1 MLDIQFIRENSEK
14 VKKGVAAK
22 QLDPKLVDK
31 VLELDAKY
39 RKLLG
44 EVENLRSERN
54 KAAQEKDIE
63 KGKKVKSELQKKE
76 PEFKKVE
83 EEYKDAV
90 NQIPNLPADD
100 VPEGK
105 DERENKVT
113 RKWSPSSEASAY
125 QGGEPKKFSAKGG
138 PASGWDFKPK
148 DHLELGEALD
158 IIDVKVASKVTG
170 ARFGY
175 LKGDAALLEFALI
188 QHAFSVLTNSDE
200 LKKIADKVKEGYSSK
215 PFIPIVPP
223 VMVRPDVFGKMARLE
238 PKEERYYIK
247 SDDLYLI
254 GSAEHTLGPMHMDE
268 VLPEKNLP
276 LRYVGFS
283 TSFRREAGTYGKDTK
298 GILRVHQ
305 FDKVEMESFTTP
317 EDSDKEQ
324 DFFVAI
330 QEYLMQSLEIPY
342 QIVMICTGDM
352 GAPDY
357 RQIDLEAWLP
367 GEGKYRETHT
377 SDNMTDYQAR
387 RLNTRV
393 QTKSKTEF
401 VHMNDAT
408 AFAVGRTI
416 IAILENYQ
424 QKDGSILIPK
434 VLQKWVG
441 KDKITSG
448 AS

>member
-1 MLDIQFIRENSEK
+1 MLYLNKLMLDIQFIRENSEK

-22 QLDPKLVDK
+22 QLDPKIVDK
-31 VLELDAKY
+31 VLGLDAKY
-39 RKLLG
+39 RKLLA
-44 EVENLRSERN
+44 EVENLRSQRN

-63 KGKKVKSELQKKE
+63 KGKKIKIELQKKE

-83 EEYKDAV
+83 EEYKDAI

-113 RKWSPSSEASAY
+113 RKW
-125 QGGEPKKFSAKGG
+125 GEPKKF
-138 PASGWDFKPK
+138 DFKPK

-188 QHAFSVLTNSDE
+188 QHAFSVLTNTDE
-200 LKKIADKVKEGYSSK
+200 LKKIANKVKEGYSSK

-357 RQIDLEAWLP
+357 RQVDLEAWLP

-393 QTKSKTEF
+393 QAKGKTGF

>member
-1 MLDIQFIRENSEK
+1 MFSVGVLVSIDLYLDKFMLDIQFIRENTEK
-14 VKKGVAAK
+14 VKKGVSAK
-22 QLDPKLVDK
+22 QLDAKLVDSLLQHDEK
-31 VLELDAKY
+31 RRSLLQEIK
-39 RKLLG
+39 KL
-44 EVENLRSERN
+44 RADRN
-54 KAAQEKDIE
+54 KFAKEKNVE
-63 KGKKVKSELQKKE
+63 EGKKVKSELQKKE
-76 PEFKKVE
+76 PELKKIE
-83 EEYKDAV
+83 EEYKEALY
-90 NQIPNLPADD
+90 QIPNLPADD
-100 VPEGK
+100 VPVGK
-105 DERENKVT
+105 DEKENKVL
-113 RKWSPSSEASAY
+113 RKW
-125 QGGEPKKFSAKGG
+125 GEPAKY
-138 PASGWDFKPK
+138 DFKPK

-158 IIDVKVASKVTG
+158 IIDVKIASKVSG

-188 QHAFSVLTNSDE
+188 QHAFSVLTDADE
-200 LKKIADKVKEGYSSK
+200 LKKIANKVKEGYYPN
-215 PFIPIVPP
+215 PFIPVVPP
-223 VMVRPDVFGKMARLE
+223 VMVRPGVFGKMARLE

-254 GSAEHTLGPMHMDE
+254 GSAEHTLGPMHMDG
-268 VLPEKNLP
+268 VLPEKDLP
-276 LRYVGFS
+276 IRYVGFS
-283 TSFRREAGTYGKDTK
+283 TSFRREAGTYGKDTR

-305 FDKVEMESFTTP
+305 FDKVEMESFTTS
-317 EDSDKEQ
+317 ENSDKEQ

-387 RLNTRV
+387 RLNTKV
-393 QTKSKTEF
+393 QRKGKTEY

-408 AFAVGRTI
+408 AFAIGRTI

-424 QKDGSILIPK
+424 QKDGTVVIPK
-434 VLQKWVG
+434 VLQKYMG
-441 KDKITSG
+441 KEKIG
-448 AS
+448 

>member
-1 MLDIQFIRENSEK
+1 MLYLNKLMLDIQFIRENSEK

-44 EVENLRSERN
+44 EVEELRARRN
-54 KAAQEKDIE
+54 EIAKKKPFDKAQ
-63 KGKKVKSELQKKE
+63 GLKVKSELQKKE

-83 EEYKDAV
+83 EEYKDAI

-113 RKWSPSSEASAY
+113 RKW
-125 QGGEPKKFSAKGG
+125 GEPKKF
-138 PASGWDFKPK
+138 DFKPK

-268 VLPEKNLP
+268 VIPEKYLP

-283 TSFRREAGTYGKDTK
+283 TSFRREAGTYGKDTR

-305 FDKVEMESFTTP
+305 FDKVEMEAFTTP

-357 RQIDLEAWLP
+357 RQVDLEAWLP

-393 QTKSKTEF
+393 QAKGKTGF

-448 AS
+448 A

>member
-1 MLDIQFIRENSEK
+1 MLDIKFIRDNSDLVNK
-14 VKKGVAAK
+14 AAK
-22 QLDPKLVDK
+22 NKNVKIDVDQLLKLDEQRR
-31 VLELDAKY
+31 ELLTKI
-39 RKLLG
+39 G
-44 EVENLRSERN
+44 SLREERN
-54 KAAQEKDIE
+54 KKS
-63 KGKKVKSELQKKE
+63 KGKPTAEEIIQMRKVGDEVKRLEAELGPVEQEWNQLMLKVPNVPWEDVPIGKSEEENQV
-76 PEFKKVE
+76 VE
-83 EEYKDAV
+83 KWGT
-90 NQIPNLPADD
+90 P
-100 VPEGK
+100 
-105 DERENKVT
+105 
-113 RKWSPSSEASAY
+113 RK
-125 QGGEPKKFSAKGG
+125 F
-138 PASGWDFKPK
+138 DFKPK

-268 VLPEKNLP
+268 VLPEKYLP

-283 TSFRREAGTYGKDTK
+283 TSFRREAGTYGKDTR

-317 EDSDKEQ
+317 EDSDNEQ
-324 DFFVAI
+324 NFFVAI